1 MVHSQFP
8 NPRVESPCRRLQIFY
23 DILRTYEK
31 VETWGGLVHR
41 NLELVLVLLCWSN
54 LRGKD
59 WGNKK
64 IIISYGHFLQFLT
77 EVFFGSVV
85 GDQLHAYNALL
96 SSPINFPFLI
106 LITLSLLPELHPFDT
121 ILSGGK

>member
-1 MVHSQFP
+1 MGEME
-8 NPRVESPCRRLQIFY
+8 R
-23 DILRTYEK
+23 
-31 VETWGGLVHR
+31 
-41 NLELVLVLLCWSN
+41 
-54 LRGKD
+54 
-59 WGNKK
+59 
-64 IIISYGHFLQFLT
+64 IISNCQFLQFLT